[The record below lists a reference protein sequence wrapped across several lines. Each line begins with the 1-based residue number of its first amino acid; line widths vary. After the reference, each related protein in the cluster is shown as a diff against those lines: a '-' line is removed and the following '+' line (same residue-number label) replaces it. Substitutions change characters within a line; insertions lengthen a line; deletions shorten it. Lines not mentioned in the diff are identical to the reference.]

1 MPLSKKV
8 CSCCEHC
15 DAPFDTLPSDLI
27 PCSLIRT
34 VQLGV
39 TMDGGK
45 PVYLDSTTGY
55 VRYDEK
61 RLSIDDDVP
70 EECPFHLE
78 HLMETQNEDK
88 GTN

>member
-1 MPLSKKV
+1 
-8 CSCCEHC
+8 
-15 DAPFDTLPSDLI
+15 
-27 PCSLIRT
+27 
-34 VQLGV
+34 
-39 TMDGGK
+39 MDGGK